1 MEKRITVIGGAYGSG
16 KTEFSMA
23 YALEQAKKGYQ
34 VGLIDLD
41 IVNPYFRSRDQAEE
55 LAHLGINV
63 VSTEPGLENSDI
75 PALSPRIYALFQDQA
90 YQRVIFDVGG
100 DPVGAR
106 ALGRF
111 NPYFALA
118 GYEYWMVINPFR
130 PGTRSVQETTELIG
144 KLQTASRLQIT
155 GLVGN
160 INLGRETTPELWLE
174 GLPLIETISDIL
186 EIPIVYQMVSSQ
198 FAPMLRPVI
207 PVKYDVFEVDL
218 RMRPSWMDM

>member
-23 YALEQAKKGYQ
+23 YALKQAEEGNK
-34 VGLIDLD
+34 VGLVDLD

-55 LAHLGINV
+55 LTHQGITV

-75 PALSPRIYALFQDQA
+75 PALSPRIYALLQDSG
-90 YQRVIFDVGG
+90 YQRVILDVGG

-111 NPYFALA
+111 NPYFAPA
-118 GYEYWMVINPFR
+118 GYQYWMVINPFR
-130 PGTRSVQETTELIG
+130 PGTRNVRETTELIAN
-144 KLQTASRLQIT
+144 LQTASRLKIS
-155 GLVGN
+155 GMIAN

-174 GLPLIETISDIL
+174 GLPLIETISDTL
-186 EIPIVYQMVSSQ
+186 EIPIIYQMISRE
-198 FAPMLRPVI
+198 FASILRPVI
-207 PVKYDVFEVDL
+207 PQKYAVFEVGL
-218 RMRPSWMDM
+218 RMRPPWFDM

>member
-55 LAHLGINV
+55 LAGHGITV
-63 VSTEPGLENSDI
+63 VSTEPGLENADI
-75 PALSPRIYALFQDQA
+75 PALSPRIYGLLQDPF
-90 YQRVIFDVGG
+90 YQRVVFDVGG

-111 NPYFALA
+111 NPYFATA
-118 GYEYWMVINPFR
+118 GYQYWILVNPYR
-130 PGTRSVQETTELIG
+130 PGTRNVQEATELIA
-144 KLQTASRLQIT
+144 KLQTASRLRIT
-155 GLVGN
+155 GIVGN
-160 INLGRETTPELWLE
+160 INLGRETTPEIWLE
-174 GLPLIETISDIL
+174 GLVLLETLSDTL
-186 EIPIVYQMVSSQ
+186 KIPIVYQMVASKY
-198 FAPMLRPVI
+198 AAMLRPVI
-207 PVKYDVFEVDL
+207 PEKYAVFEVDL
-218 RMRPSWMDM
+218 RMRPAWLDM